1 MFMEYDKC
9 LWNMINAYD
18 LKNNFMT
25 VSIMWMKYNLINS
38 PTDEVFTSPQTVF
51 DLNIFVHIFLYY
63 LN

>member
-1 MFMEYDKC
+1 MEYDKC
-9 LWNMINAYD
+9 LWNMINVYD

-38 PTDEVFTSPQTVF
+38 PIDEVFISPQTVF
-51 DLNIFVHIFLYY
+51 DLNIFVHIFLHS